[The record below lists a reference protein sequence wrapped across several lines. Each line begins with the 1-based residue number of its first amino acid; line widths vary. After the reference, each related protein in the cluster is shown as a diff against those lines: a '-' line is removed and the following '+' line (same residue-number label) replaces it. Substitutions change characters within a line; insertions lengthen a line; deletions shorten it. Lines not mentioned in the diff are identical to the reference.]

1 MACTWRRI
9 LRACPASRRRSGE
22 RQAAAPVEDSRGRRP
37 GGQRA
42 APAERSRER
51 RLHRCRHVT
60 DPGLVVARCT
70 EEPPDLLLLDWHMP
84 GRSGAGILE
93 DIAFL
98 TDEPNWMP
106 VLVLTVDIAPDT
118 KRQALSL
125 GARDFLTKPIDVTEV
140 LRARAQPAADP
151 LSPGRARS
159 ATTISCTSAS
169 RSARASSRTPS
180 SRCSTVSRS
189 PPSTATTR
197 PASMPSGSA
206 ARASC
211 SRSRWGSTPAE
222 ATLIGQAA
230 RLHDIGK
237 IGIADE
243 LLLKP
248 GKYTAEEFAAMKL
261 HPAIGARILS
271 GSTNE
276 LLMMAEQIA
285 LTHHERWDG
294 HGYPSGLAGE
304 AIPLPGRIVTVADVF
319 DALTHRRPY
328 KEPWPVHVAV
338 REIFGE
344 AGTQVRPPR
353 HRGVRSARPRE
364 PSCSRRRRAA
374 ARGRG
379 QDDSGRPTGRAA
391 ADQPIRALAA
401 PSVSRSATRA
411 GRRPRP
417 GCECRTSAWPSRAA
431 RACAPSAG
439 RSRACGRPARRA
451 CPRRAAAGRRARA
464 WSA

>member
-1 MACTWRRI
+1 VNDKLLHPSRI
-9 LRACPASRRRSGE
+9 LVVDDQEGSALLLQSVLASAGYT
-22 RQAAAPVEDSRGRRP
+22 AVDT
-37 GGQRA
+37 
-42 APAERSRER
+42 
-51 RLHRCRHVT
+51 VI

-70 EEPPDLLLLDWHMP
+70 EEPPDLLVLDWHMP

-140 LRARAQPAADP
+140 LVRVRNLLHARYLRVELQRNNDLLHERVSQRTRELEDARLEMLDRLALAAEYRDDATGQHAERI
-151 LSPGRARS
+151 GR
-159 ATTISCTSAS
+159 TSELLAL
-169 RSARASSRTPS
+169 ALGLDAP
-180 SRCSTVSRS
+180 
-189 PPSTATTR
+189 
-197 PASMPSGSA
+197 
-206 ARASC
+206 
-211 SRSRWGSTPAE
+211 E
-222 ATLIGQAA
+222 AKLIGQAA

-248 GKYTAEEFAAMKL
+248 GKYTAEEFRAMKL

-276 LLMMAEQIA
+276 LLMMAERIA

-304 AIPLPGRIVTVADVF
+304 AIPLAGRIVTVADVF

-338 REIFGE
+338 REIFSE
-344 AGTQVRPPR
+344 AGTQFDPR
-353 HRGVRSARPRE
+353 VTEAFATLDHAALVQPAQAGVQAIAE
-364 PSCSRRRRAA
+364 AA
-374 ARGRG
+374 
-379 QDDSGRPTGRAA
+379 
-391 ADQPIRALAA
+391 
-401 PSVSRSATRA
+401 
-411 GRRPRP
+411 
-417 GCECRTSAWPSRAA
+417 
-431 RACAPSAG
+431 
-439 RSRACGRPARRA
+439 
-451 CPRRAAAGRRARA
+451 
-464 WSA
+464 